1 MGRTV
6 TRVGIQGRR
15 FCRFRGSDLQGHVSV
30 SHMLHVFSSV
40 SPSLVIAR
48 PGFSWSNGHICL
60 NVSKAFQSYHSHS
73 WFIDEA
79 SQNGGGPCVFVF
91 VHFNPKELLKDVARV
106 ILHDVV
112 RVVCEDHARAPIGS
126 KLWNASWSTTWSYP
140 LRSKEYDNQIQMS
153 TSGPG
158 YRDDMREDG
167 VTWRSMRVIRVM
179 RVQSWN
185 TTSKSL
191 SNNAAV
197 LKRHVH

>member
-1 MGRTV
+1 MYPGSSLLSLPRLRSSRSCQRVARV
-6 TRVGIQGRR
+6 TRVLI
-15 FCRFRGSDLQGHVSV
+15 CVSLLV
-30 SHMLHVFSSV
+30 GDC
-40 SPSLVIAR
+40 PSWF
-48 PGFSWSNGHICL
+48 P